1 MNFEKIKELLK
12 NRKVVIT
19 SVVALSVMIAGI
31 GLVYANNVQ
40 AKELADKKVVASIE
54 KEDKN
59 KDKDKL
65 TLLAENKEQE
75 DKKDEEVNT
84 PSNENIESEKKEDV
98 EPTKEETKSNDN
110 SSNKD
115 TSSKQN
121 TSNTTSSSNTSS
133 KPNASSNKPTAP
145 SHTHSWNPVTTTI
158 NHPEE
163 GHYED
168 VVVKEAWTEEVP
180 VFEEREV
187 MICNDCGAEL
197 NASNCY
203 EHVEEHLINGGKGSW
218 REEWKQVQVGTNT
231 VNHPAVT
238 EKKWIVD
245 KAAWTETVTTG
256 YSCSCGAT
264 K

>member
-65 TLLAENKEQE
+65 TLLAESKEQE

-115 TSSKQN
+115 TSSKHN
-121 TSNTTSSSNTSS
+121 TPNTTSSSNTSS

-145 SHTHSWNPVTTTI
+145 SHTHSWNPITKTV
-158 NHPEE
+158 HHDEV

-168 VVVKEAWTEEVP
+168 IVITQAWTEEVP

>member
-59 KDKDKL
+59 KDKL

-75 DKKDEEVNT
+75 DKKGEEVNT

-115 TSSKQN
+115 TSSKHN
-121 TSNTTSSSNTSS
+121 TPNTTSSSNTSS

-145 SHTHSWNPVTTTI
+145 AHSHGWNPVTTTI
-158 NHPEE
+158 NHSEE

-168 VVVKEAWTEEVP
+168 VVVKEAWTEEIP
-180 VFEEREV
+180 VYEEQYRA
-187 MICNDCGAEL
+187 ICN
-197 NASNCY
+197 NCNQDITNNY
-203 EHVEEHLINGGKGSW
+203 AEHLKQHMMDGTGNKGY
-218 REEWKQVQVGTNT
+218 RNEPTKVQVGTET
-231 VNHPAVT
+231 INHPAVT
-238 EKKWIVD
+238 EQKWRVD

-256 YSCSCGAT
+256 YKCSCGAT

>member
-12 NRKVVIT
+12 NRKAVIT

-40 AKELADKKVVASIE
+40 AKELAYKKVVASIE

-59 KDKDKL
+59 KDKL

-98 EPTKEETKSNDN
+98 EPIKEETKSNDN
-110 SSNKD
+110 SANKD
-115 TSSKQN
+115 TSSKHN
-121 TSNTTSSSNTSS
+121 TPNTTISSNTSS

-163 GHYED
+163 GHWEN
-168 VVVKEAWTEEVP
+168 VVVKEAWTEVVP
-180 VFEEREV
+180 VYEDEERY
-187 MICNDCGAEL
+187 ICNGCGADIT
-197 NASNCY
+197 NDPDTHMY
-203 EHVEEHLINGGKGSW
+203 EALLAGNTKCAGYHT
-218 REEWKQVQVGTNT
+218 EWKKVQIGTET
-231 VNHPAVT
+231 INHPAVT